1 MNTMDVSM
9 RLGDAIDPC
18 HLATDL
24 KPLSVTDAKNGAIP
38 LSLTSTIQ
46 TIHAGCDKAS
56 EWLGGSLQ
64 CRPVGGGWGG
74 ILRDVPEY
82 ECLYSRPSQAM
93 YYKSLKMIMGVIFV
107 VQVSV
112 FGGSDRRIL

>member
-38 LSLTSTIQ
+38 LSLTLTIQ

-64 CRPVGGGWGG
+64 CKRG
-74 ILRDVPEY
+74 ILVILWMSLRVGIVP
-82 ECLYSRPSQAM
+82 CVSKFDTLGLFL
-93 YYKSLKMIMGVIFV
+93 SLLKEKF
-107 VQVSV
+107 S
-112 FGGSDRRIL
+112 